1 MNNKVVKPYQKFK
14 REAYKSLCSVAQ
26 NILKNT
32 NYVNLPLIFSYDG
45 SNNLGNSVVVSADLG
60 GKVLS
65 LFVVSLD
72 SGYIYNLSGWGIQ
85 TSINGKQ
92 LESFKN
98 NCDIPLKN
106 SMSFRDDYIS
116 LFFKGESLRS
126 WMVTPFACRFEFSG
140 GSVYEN
146 VEGAV

>member
-1 MNNKVVKPYQKFK
+1 MVSRVVKPYYGFK
-14 REAYKSLCSVAQ
+14 KESYNALCSISK
-26 NILKNT
+26 NLLKGTSYANM
-32 NYVNLPLIFSYDG
+32 PLVFSYDL
-45 SNNLGNSVVVSADLG
+45 SNNLGNSVVVYADLG

-72 SGYIYNLSGWGIQ
+72 SGYIYNLSRWGIQ
-85 TSINGKQ
+85 TSIKGKQ

-98 NCDIPLKN
+98 NCDILLKH